1 MSQNKVHK
9 LIENIQAL
17 IEKPGKNKEVIF
29 YLLWI
34 CFFLLYSHLI
44 LRYSFSEL
52 MEKEWTQINDKSENI
67 SLYMTMFFLLM
78 LFLYF
83 NRFFTRQDG
92 YFFLPGQDTYIVSR
106 SDFYERYYVFIQVI
120 LSLLIWMSTFV
131 YIGAEDCSRWFWSSV
146 AFISFSV
153 IVLSFK
159 IIESKIWIVHLHN
172 FLVIFISLIIL
183 KSVVDDSKN
192 VSLNLL
198 IIIAAVFLFIGLY
211 SLIINRE
218 HLIKFL
224 ITTSKGW
231 IFSEFLA
238 ADQSKKNA
246 ENISLLNY
254 LINKNNPNEEDS
266 INFIND
272 ITGKHDKIFLRS
284 YNPVQNNLESDF
296 LHLKHKKDFD
306 IFINKSLDNNKLKK
320 KYEKLLQEIKK
331 AYMEAEDDFT
341 ELLMEARTEN
351 IKKRN
356 TNNLKVS
363 LGLLIISDFTIF
375 LYYEDRII
383 HLTLYFFICLVFLR
397 LLLRSL
403 EIVRAFYIDFTYSS
417 YPKSFLSGSDR
428 IYLAIKSV
436 IEISLLASSIYLLHQ
451 SLSKEWVFNIFDIIR
466 TTAYALSV
474 SIFNISFPESS
485 SFSHDKGLLF
495 LLTHLIQVIL
505 SIVLITMSITSYMSR
520 TKNISYFRFVEKE
533 NELLILKIYKNH
545 PVNPE
550 CVLKVDSSLIKDEKM
565 PDDLMKSVQ
574 LALQDKKISHDELD
588 YIIYLLND
596 KFFDD

>member
-17 IEKPGKNKEVIF
+17 IEKPRKNKEVIF

-52 MEKEWTQINDKSENI
+52 MEKEWTQVNDKSENI
-67 SLYMTMFFLLM
+67 NLYMTMFFLLM

-131 YIGAEDCSRWFWSSV
+131 YIGAEDCSWWFWSSV
-146 AFISFSV
+146 TFISFSV

-192 VSLNLL
+192 ASLILL
-198 IIIAAVFLFIGLY
+198 VIIAVVFLVIGLG
-211 SLIINRE
+211 SLFRNRKN
-218 HLIKFL
+218 LIKFL
-224 ITTSKGW
+224 VTTAKGW
-231 IFSEFLA
+231 ILSEFLA

-254 LINKNNPNEEDS
+254 LIQKNRPNEEES

-272 ITGKHDKIFLRS
+272 VTGKYDKIFLRS
-284 YNPVQNNLESDF
+284 YNPVHKNLESDF
-296 LHLKHKKDFD
+296 LHLKQKKDFD
-306 IFINKSLDNNKLKK
+306 IFIKKILDNNELKK
-320 KYEKLLQEIKK
+320 KYEKLLQEIKQT
-331 AYMEAEDDFT
+331 YMDAENDFT

-356 TNNLKVS
+356 INNLKVS
-363 LGLLIISDFTIF
+363 LGILIISHITIF
-375 LYYEDRII
+375 LHHRGWII

-403 EIVRAFYIDFTYSS
+403 EIVRAFYIDFMFPS
-417 YPKSFLSGSDR
+417 YPKSFLRGSDR

-451 SLSKEWVFNIFDIIR
+451 SLSKEWLFNIFDIIR

-474 SIFNISFPESS
+474 SVFNISFPESP
-485 SFSHDKGLLF
+485 SFSHEKGLLF

-520 TKNISYFRFVEKE
+520 TKNISYFRFVQKE

-565 PDDLMKSVQ
+565 PDDLMNSVQ